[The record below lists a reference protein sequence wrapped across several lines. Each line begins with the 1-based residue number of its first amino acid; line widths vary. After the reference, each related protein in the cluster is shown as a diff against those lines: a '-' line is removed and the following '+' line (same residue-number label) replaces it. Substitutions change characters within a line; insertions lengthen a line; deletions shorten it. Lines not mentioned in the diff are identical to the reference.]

1 MDSDRIFKIIIM
13 DLTLENIKLEEK
25 LENIVNSTIC
35 INEKTIIIKEILSKI
50 VNNENS
56 IVKFTSMFSIN
67 K

>member
-1 MDSDRIFKIIIM
+1 M